1 MAQAD
6 GAYWPKAWIIGASSG
21 IGHALARRMASQC
34 GLIAV
39 SARSSG
45 PLDALADAHDNIEA
59 CPLDIT
65 DRLAVDQMAAH
76 LDNDNQPLDLVVI
89 SSGLWHPADPL
100 SIDPDKFAEAMNVNF
115 SGVINVLAAV
125 VPDMASRGRGHIAI
139 VASVSGYRGLPK
151 AAAYSPAK
159 AALIN
164 LVESIRPEL
173 NRKGIAVTII
183 NPGFV
188 DTPMTAVNSFPMPFM
203 VTAENAADRI
213 AKGLSG
219 KQYEIAFPRR
229 FVFFMKLARLVP
241 NRIFFWFINK
251 FVLK

>member
-1 MAQAD
+1 M
-6 GAYWPKAWIIGASSG
+6 
-21 IGHALARRMASQC
+21 ARRLTSQS
-34 GLIAV
+34 GRIAV

-45 PLDALADAHDNIEA
+45 PLDALASTHDNIEA

-89 SSGLWHPADPL
+89 SSGLWRPADPL
-100 SIDPDKFAEAMNVNF
+100 AIDPNIYAEAMNVNF

-125 VPDMASRGRGHIAI
+125 VPDMVRRGQGHIAI
-139 VASVSGYRGLPK
+139 VSSVSGYRGLPK
-151 AAAYSPAK
+151 ASAYSPAK

-173 NRKGIAVTII
+173 NRKGIEVTII

-203 VTAENAADRI
+203 VTAEDAADRI
-213 AKGLSG
+213 ARGLAR
-219 KQYEIAFPRR
+219 KDYEIAFPRR

-241 NRIFFWFINK
+241 NRIFFWFVNK